1 MYGFDEASPKYMKN
15 YLSNQKQKVKIRRVK
30 LEKCPT
36 RFNLRP
42 ILFKIFLCDL
52 FLFLPNIDIANYAD
66 DCTPYTI
73 NKSTRKVLR
82 DIKITSEKPF
92 FLISE

>member
-36 RFNLRP
+36 RFNFRP

-66 DCTPYTI
+66 DCTQLGKY
-73 NKSTRKVLR
+73 
-82 DIKITSEKPF
+82 
-92 FLISE
+92 